1 MFQNHKPLVRNSGLG
16 GAAST
21 AQWLDS
27 VLIASISR
35 EFSDKPLA
43 EAMGFLTKIAAD
55 SHRKNSVCGKLSLF
69 RSERETARPIYSP
82 SILKSVT
89 VAILFMNGFAVFVT
103 DALNQAQSSRDVE
116 TTC

>member
-35 EFSDKPLA
+35 EFSYKPLA

-55 SHRKNSVCGKLSLF
+55 SHLAAASL
-69 RSERETARPIYSP
+69 RASLILP
-82 SILKSVT
+82 SIL
-89 VAILFMNGFAVFVT
+89 ADPIN
-103 DALNQAQSSRDVE
+103 NQLLCCSWKFGLIS
-116 TTC
+116 